1 MGSVCAAA
9 TVVKAGA
16 LDVGT
21 VGLFVLLRW
30 SSFAD
35 DTYGAVIL
43 LDREYVDAVTVEGLV
58 LSTDWVLGLV
68 TVSDGAG
75 VGVAAKVEVVIAV
88 VASLVGE
95 VRAAVGLV
103 PVVSA
108 LRVAVLWVGI
118 VCVVC
123 TAVLC
128 LLVLFWLVVTPAV
141 AVAVAA
147 DTVVAVVFVGSPPS
161 VAATLVTSAG
171 VPVAVS
177 AAVSA

>member
-1 MGSVCAAA
+1 MSSHFKYFIFRFTSRGQKSLPVGSVCAAA

-21 VGLFVLLRW
+21 VGLFVL
-30 SSFAD
+30 SFAD

-75 VGVAAKVEVVIAV
+75 VGVAVVIAV

-108 LRVAVLWVGI
+108 LRVAVL
-118 VCVVC
+118 
-123 TAVLC
+123 
-128 LLVLFWLVVTPAV
+128 
-141 AVAVAA
+141 
-147 DTVVAVVFVGSPPS
+147 
-161 VAATLVTSAG
+161 
-171 VPVAVS
+171 
-177 AAVSA
+177 

>member
-1 MGSVCAAA
+1 MSSHFKCVIFRFTSRGQKSLPVGSVCAAA

-21 VGLFVLLRW
+21 VGLFVLSRC
-30 SSFAD
+30 SSFGD
-35 DTYGAVIL
+35 DTLYGAVIL

-58 LSTDWVLGLV
+58 LSTDWVLGVV

-103 PVVSA
+103 AAVSA
-108 LRVAVLWVGI
+108 LRVGVL
-118 VCVVC
+118 
-123 TAVLC
+123 
-128 LLVLFWLVVTPAV
+128 
-141 AVAVAA
+141 
-147 DTVVAVVFVGSPPS
+147 
-161 VAATLVTSAG
+161 
-171 VPVAVS
+171 
-177 AAVSA
+177 

>member
-1 MGSVCAAA
+1 MSSHFKYFIFRFTSRGQKSLPVGSVCAAA

-21 VGLFVLLRW
+21 VGLFVL
-30 SSFAD
+30 SFAD

-58 LSTDWVLGLV
+58 LSTDWMLGLV

-108 LRVAVLWVGI
+108 LRVAVL
-118 VCVVC
+118 
-123 TAVLC
+123 
-128 LLVLFWLVVTPAV
+128 
-141 AVAVAA
+141 
-147 DTVVAVVFVGSPPS
+147 
-161 VAATLVTSAG
+161 
-171 VPVAVS
+171 
-177 AAVSA
+177 